1 MRMNLGGAEGHKPW
15 RVQEHNSG
23 GAEVTS
29 RPTYATGSGT
39 RVGVI
44 SRPRHSTTLLR
55 GKVNHGG
62 VFLEDL

>member
-15 RVQEHNSG
+15 RVREHNSG

-39 RVGVI
+39 KGRG
-44 SRPRHSTTLLR
+44 HLQATAFHDSTKRKSESWWRLP
-55 GKVNHGG
+55 
-62 VFLEDL
+62 